1 MFRRLIALL
10 RRVAPPHWL
19 VAIALALA
27 AGWASSAPV
36 ANPVAMQAQ
45 PMHGTGLIP
54 GDCGQRGSDCE
65 QLCSGACPAPQACA
79 AGAKPSAWVA
89 DFGAARAQRL
99 EPLGTVRHPIARAS
113 AFVVSPLHGRLRL

>member
-36 ANPVAMQAQ
+36 ANPVAMKAQ

-54 GDCGQRGSDCE
+54 GDCGQGATGCE
-65 QLCSGACPAPQACA
+65 QLCSSSCPAPEAYA
-79 AGAKPSAWVA
+79 VATKPSAWIA

-99 EPLGTVRHPIARAS
+99 EPLGTVRHSIARAS